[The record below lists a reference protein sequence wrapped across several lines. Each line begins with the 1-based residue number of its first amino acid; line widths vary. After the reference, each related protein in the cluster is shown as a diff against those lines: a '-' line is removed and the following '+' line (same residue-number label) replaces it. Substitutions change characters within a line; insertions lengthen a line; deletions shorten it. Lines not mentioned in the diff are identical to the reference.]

1 MKAAPFDYVRPASLD
16 AAFAALTENGVN
28 SAPIAGG
35 QSLLPMLNLRVA
47 IVDQLVD
54 IGRLDE
60 LKEIFLTPDG
70 LRIGAL
76 TTHAMIEDRK
86 LPDVTNGLMQRIA
99 AGISYRAIRHH
110 GTIGGSVALADPAA
124 DWPACLMALGATVR
138 IASRSGSRTEPV
150 GEFIRGAYETSL
162 APGEIVHSLEV
173 PRNPEPRWGFA
184 KVTRKS
190 GAFANSIAVAVARD
204 QMVTVVLA
212 AAAVRPLR
220 MSKAG
225 ALAATGTELALRE
238 AIAADLAMEI
248 PDADSYQRR
257 LHTAT
262 ILRALR
268 ELPCQ

>member
-1 MKAAPFDYVRPASLD
+1 
-16 AAFAALTENGVN
+16 
-28 SAPIAGG
+28 
-35 QSLLPMLNLRVA
+35 
-47 IVDQLVD
+47 
-54 IGRLDE
+54 
-60 LKEIFLTPDG
+60 
-70 LRIGAL
+70 
-76 TTHAMIEDRK
+76 
-86 LPDVTNGLMQRIA
+86 
-99 AGISYRAIRHH
+99 
-110 GTIGGSVALADPAA
+110 
-124 DWPACLMALGATVR
+124 
-138 IASRSGSRTEPV
+138 
-150 GEFIRGAYETSL
+150 
-162 APGEIVHSLEV
+162 V

-268 ELPCQ
+268 ELRCQ